1 MTNHEQGLTNH
12 EVTICLAGGA
22 VLGPYNATWSQN
34 EGGDVRELVREY
46 DAFLQGEKQQ
56 RFKFHLHDTYTQT
69 VHTLILDFEQVT
81 GICDHVRLR
90 SQAPGG

>member
-1 MTNHEQGLTNH
+1 MSNHEQGLTNH
-12 EVTICLAGGA
+12 EVTVCLAGGA

-46 DAFLQGEKQQ
+46 DAYLQGEKQR

-69 VHTLILDFEQVT
+69 VHTLIVDFEQVT

-90 SQAPGG
+90 SQAHGD